1 MHKICWYALVKEV
14 LFLQACLYRDTRRL
28 CTGFLF
34 KMYSSSILLLGLL
47 CPAIQ
52 AGPYANLPPIS
63 YTVEDLGIATDPTNN
78 YNGVYH
84 DGGGGASQNGY
95 HVQVYADSSTT
106 SEGFNFVTTL
116 WRITDTQVPLT
127 LLIISVC

>member
-1 MHKICWYALVKEV
+1 MEEV

-52 AGPYANLPPIS
+52 AGSYTNLPPVS
-63 YTVEDLGIATDPTNN
+63 YTVEDLRIATDPRHN

-106 SEGFNFVTTL
+106 SEGFNFVHNSVAYYGYASAFDSAHNL
-116 WRITDTQVPLT
+116 RM
-127 LLIISVC
+127 LIERQARAK

>member
-1 MHKICWYALVKEV
+1 
-14 LFLQACLYRDTRRL
+14 
-28 CTGFLF
+28 
-34 KMYSSSILLLGLL
+34 MYSSSILLLGLL

-52 AGPYANLPPIS
+52 AGPYANLPQIS

-106 SEGFNFVTTL
+106 SEGFNFVHNSVAYYGYASAFDSAHHL
-116 WRITDTQVPLT
+116 RM
-127 LLIISVC
+127 LIERQARAK